1 MGTPSRTD
9 DTGNTLVLPAGD
21 RRSAAAKR
29 LRAIEQT
36 IAAELHI
43 ERLTEAL
50 RILVSRVAELTLI
63 GEELSH
69 RLVTGKPIS
78 IELMGRNTDRL
89 QRAMTELR
97 EQATSARV
105 REHITRTRMAAE
117 DDDDEAEASS
127 VSFITPSQKS
137 RSRPRETGVREI
149 IIDPKRKAS

>member
-29 LRAIEQT
+29 LNT
-36 IAAELHI
+36 IAKTITAELRI

-50 RILVSRVAELTLI
+50 RILVSRVAELTLV
-63 GEELSH
+63 GEELFD

-97 EQATSARV
+97 EQATGIRI
-105 REHITRTRMAAE
+105 REQAERMRIAAE
-117 DDDDEAEASS
+117 SDDDETEPPR
-127 VSFITPSQKS
+127 SFITPTPKS
-137 RSRPRETGVREI
+137 RSRSREI
-149 IIDPKRKAS
+149 ETVIIDPRRSS